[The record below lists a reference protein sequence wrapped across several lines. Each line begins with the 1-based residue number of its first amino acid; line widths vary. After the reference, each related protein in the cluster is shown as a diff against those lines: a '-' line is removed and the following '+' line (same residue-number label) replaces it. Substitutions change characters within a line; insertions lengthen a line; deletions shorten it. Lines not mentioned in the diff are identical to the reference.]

1 VISLADATERRTPY
15 RGLTQF
21 TERDAQVF
29 FGREEETRIIA
40 SNLLASRLTLLY
52 GPTGVGKSSLLAAGV
67 KHHLDR
73 RARATAAA
81 SGIPE
86 WITVVFPSD
95 RIAIGPRRD
104 SWREDP
110 VDALACAIEDAVA
123 ALDAE
128 VTPPPRA
135 PDLVTLLNAWT
146 ELLGA
151 ELLLILDQFEEY
163 FLYHGSEDGEGTL
176 AADLPRVLAKPG
188 MGVNVLVSIREDAY
202 AQLDHFKGRIPNL
215 YDNYL
220 RLDNLTP
227 ERARLAITGPI
238 DEYNRRSGG
247 AAVEIEPAL
256 VDAVLEQVQSGAV
269 LLGQTGRGTVESEE
283 RRGIETPF
291 LQLVMERLWLREQ
304 ELGSR
309 ALRAET
315 LEQLGGARSIVR
327 EHLDVALA
335 SFDPAER
342 DIAARVF
349 GRLVTPSGTK
359 IASLASDLAASE
371 DLPPEPVDDVL
382 VELADLRVLR
392 TIAPVMGETKPRYE
406 IFHDVLAPAVLDWRA
421 RWAQDAQR
429 RKLEDDLA
437 AQEAQ
442 ASHER
447 TSARRFRMV
456 AAVAAVLAV
465 LALIAAVVA
474 VDRTRNAKRDADAAD
489 TAAAEAKD
497 AERDAVKSK
506 NLADAASNLTADPVK
521 AGLVAAEALPG
532 GKGPASALATL
543 RRALQLPA
551 QIALINPAGGAM
563 ARGAAFSPDGDYA
576 ATIAGRQIEIWGG
589 HEGTRFAGTS
599 LPQAPRTV
607 AFAPDDRAVL
617 AATDGGVVV
626 WRWIAGGTPTEL
638 PTRGRTLAAGFADD
652 GRRVVAV
659 TAHRAYVW
667 KAGRRVSSAA
677 LHARGATV
685 AAITREG
692 DRAVVGTR
700 DGARLIDLR
709 TGRVR
714 TLRWGVRHAGAAR
727 AIAFS
732 RDGRRLLIGSE
743 PAGNTSASRAAVVG
757 SSPGRAGAASRIGLW
772 DARSGRRLHVIRA
785 GHAAVTTVTF
795 APDGASIAYGSADGV
810 GRIRNSYYG
819 GAFSTGPRL
828 SGHTGQ
834 ITTVAY
840 SRDGALIVT
849 GSGDGDARVWTA
861 GGKLVATLAGA
872 GDWVESATFSRD
884 GRRLIVADAGGVRLW
899 QSPVDRPDVRRPH
912 ASSPD
917 EAGTRA
923 FDIDIFGG
931 DKRVVD
937 IYSGQTLTTLRHS
950 GAYFGRFADGDS
962 RVVAM
967 GDRTLT
973 LWDSR
978 TGHRIART
986 TSPEGFAITGPGP
999 YALPLTD
1006 EVRRWDLQDGR
1017 LERPLGRMSGSRWA
1031 RAISDDGRFV
1041 AAWGQ
1046 GRIVVWDA
1054 QTRKRIGVLRHQPQS
1069 SLTFTPDASTLALVP
1084 YAGSSRRPARLW
1096 RIGARRAFPLVT
1108 RTAVRFLSMSP
1119 AGSLAA
1125 TVGAENAVRIW
1136 STTTHR
1142 RVTSLQGH
1150 RGQILDAS
1158 FSRDG
1163 KRIVTAS
1170 QDDTVRVWD
1179 TASGRMI
1186 QQFWVR
1192 ADPYSVRFGRDA
1204 RTILVEGPLELD
1216 SYTCALCGSVGD
1228 LRRMAQLRAPA
1239 R

>member
-73 RARATAAA
+73 RARATVGA

-95 RIAIGPRRD
+95 RIASGPRRD

-188 MGVNVLVSIREDAY
+188 MGVNVLISIREDAY

-238 DEYNRRSGG
+238 DEYNRQSGES
-247 AAVEIEPAL
+247 AIEIEPAL
-256 VDAVLEQVQSGAV
+256 IDAVLEQVQSGAV
-269 LLGQTGRGTVESEE
+269 LLGQTGRGTVESGE

-309 ALRAET
+309 ALRVET

-335 SFDPAER
+335 SFEPAQR
-342 DIAARVF
+342 DIAARLF

-371 DLPPEPVDDVL
+371 DLAPEPVDEVL
-382 VELADLRVLR
+382 VQLADLRVLR
-392 TIAPVMGETKPRYE
+392 TIAPVMGESKPRYE

-442 ASHER
+442 ACRER
-447 TSARRFRMV
+447 KSARRFRMA
-456 AAVAAVLAV
+456 AAVAALLAMLAV
-465 LALIAAVVA
+465 IAAFVA
-474 VDRTRNAKRDADAAD
+474 VDRTRHAKHDADAAD
-489 TAAAEAKD
+489 TAAAEARA
-497 AERDAVKSK
+497 AEGDAVKSK

-551 QIALINPAGGAM
+551 QIALIKPGGGAM
-563 ARGAAFSPDGDYA
+563 SRGAAFSPDGDYA

-589 HEGTRFAGTS
+589 HEGTRFAGAT
-599 LPQAPRTV
+599 LGRAPRSV
-607 AFAPDDRAVL
+607 AFTSDDRAVL
-617 AATDGGVVV
+617 AATDRGVVV
-626 WRWIAGGTPTEL
+626 WRWIAREKPAEL
-638 PTRGRTLAAGFADD
+638 PTRGRVLAAGFADG

-659 TAHRAYVW
+659 TAARAYVW
-667 KAGRRVSSAA
+667 QAGRQVSSLA
-677 LHARGATV
+677 LHARGVTV
-685 AAITREG
+685 AAISRQG
-692 DRAVVGTR
+692 DRAAVGTR
-700 DGARLIDLR
+700 DGARLIDVR

-714 TLRWGVRHAGAAR
+714 TLRWGVRRAGAAR
-727 AIAFS
+727 AITFS
-732 RDGRRLLIGSE
+732 RDGRRLVIGSE
-743 PAGNTSASRAAVVG
+743 PPGNVSAARATVVG
-757 SSPGRAGAASRIGLW
+757 STPGRGAASRIGLW
-772 DARSGRRLHVIRA
+772 DARSGRRLDVMRA
-785 GHAAVTTVTF
+785 GQAAVTSVAF
-795 APDGASIAYGSADGV
+795 SPNGDAVAYGSTDGV
-810 GRIRNSYYG
+810 ARIRHSYYG
-819 GAFSTGPRL
+819 DALSSGPRL

-834 ITTVAY
+834 ITTIAY

-861 GGKLVATLAGA
+861 NGRLVATLAGA
-872 GDWVESATFSRD
+872 ADWVESAAFSRD
-884 GRRLIVADAGGVRLW
+884 RRRLIVADAGGVRLW
-899 QSPVDRPDVRRPH
+899 QSPVDRPDKRRPEVTETD
-912 ASSPD
+912 A
-917 EAGTRA
+917 AGTHA
-923 FDIDIFGG
+923 LESDVYGG
-931 DKRVVD
+931 GLRVVD
-937 IYSGQTLTTLRHS
+937 LYSGLTLAKLRNS
-950 GAYFGRFADGDS
+950 GAFFGRFAHGDS
-962 RVVAM
+962 RVVTM

-978 TGHRIART
+978 TGRRIART
-986 TSPEGFAITGPGP
+986 TSPEGYAITGPGP

-1006 EVRRWDLQDGR
+1006 EVRRWNLQDGR
-1017 LERPLGRMSGSRWA
+1017 LERPLGHVSGSLWA

-1041 AAWGQ
+1041 AAWGR

-1054 QTRKRIGVLRHQPQS
+1054 QTRKRIGVLRHQPVS
-1069 SLTFTPDASTLALVP
+1069 SLTFTPDGRTLALVP
-1084 YAGSSRRPARLW
+1084 YAGSSRSPARLW
-1096 RIGARRAFPLVT
+1096 RIGARRSYPLVT
-1108 RTAVRFLSMSP
+1108 RTAVHFLSMSP
-1119 AGSLAA
+1119 AGSLVA
-1125 TVGAENAVRIW
+1125 TIGAENAVRIW

-1142 RVTSLQGH
+1142 RVASLQGH
-1150 RGQILDAS
+1150 RGQILDAT

-1163 KRIVTAS
+1163 KRVVTAS

-1186 QQFWVR
+1186 QQFWVNSN
-1192 ADPYSVRFGRDA
+1192 PWFVGFGRDA
-1204 RTILVEGPLELD
+1204 STILVEGAIGVE
-1216 SYTCALCGSVGD
+1216 SYACTLCGSVDD
-1228 LRRMAQLRAPA
+1228 LKRMAELRAPA